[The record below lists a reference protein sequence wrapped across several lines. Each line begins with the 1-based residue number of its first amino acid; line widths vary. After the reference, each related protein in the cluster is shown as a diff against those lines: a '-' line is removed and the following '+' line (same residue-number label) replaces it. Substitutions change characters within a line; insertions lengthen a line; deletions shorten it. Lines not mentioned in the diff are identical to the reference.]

1 MSKREEKYNKERV
14 VAKEIMDDLLERCKN
29 IREYKISCYLDEA
42 WVPAG
47 PMPFD
52 ILIRNGIVTC
62 RVLAENKLEAALMIA
77 NELPVIVFLDDD
89 YGQED

>member
-1 MSKREEKYNKERV
+1 MSKPNKDYQA
-14 VAKEIMDDLLERCKN
+14 AKDVLDDLIERCKN
-29 IREYKISCYLDEA
+29 VREYKISCYLDEA

-62 RVLAENKLEAALMIA
+62 RVLAESKLEAALMIA
-77 NELPVIVFLDDD
+77 NELPVIMFVDNDD
-89 YGQED
+89 

>member
-1 MSKREEKYNKERV
+1 MSKPKRDKDYQA
-14 VAKEIMDDLLERCKN
+14 AKDVLDDLLERCKN
-29 IREYKISCYLDEA
+29 VREYKISCYLDEA

-62 RVLAENKLEAALMIA
+62 RVLAESKLEAALMIA
-77 NELPVIVFLDDD
+77 NELPVIMFIDD
-89 YGQED
+89 

>member
-1 MSKREEKYNKERV
+1 MSKRERDKDYQA
-14 VAKEIMDDLLERCKN
+14 AKDVLDDLIERCKN
-29 IREYKISCYLDEA
+29 VREYKISCYLDEA

-62 RVLAENKLEAALMIA
+62 RVLAESKLEAALMIA
-77 NELPVIVFLDDD
+77 NELPVIMFIDD
-89 YGQED
+89 

>member
-1 MSKREEKYNKERV
+1 MSKKDKDYQA
-14 VAKEIMDDLLERCKN
+14 AKDVLDDLLERCKN
-29 IREYKISCYLDEA
+29 VREYKISCYLDEA

-62 RVLAENKLEAALMIA
+62 RVLAESKLEAALMIA
-77 NELPVIVFLDDD
+77 NELPVIMFIDD
-89 YGQED
+89 

>member
-1 MSKREEKYNKERV
+1 MSKKDKDYQA
-14 VAKEIMDDLLERCKN
+14 AKDVLDDLIERCKN
-29 IREYKISCYLDEA
+29 VREYKISCYLDEA

-62 RVLAENKLEAALMIA
+62 RVLAESKLEAALMIA
-77 NELPVIVFLDDD
+77 NELPVIMFIDD
-89 YGQED
+89 

>member
-1 MSKREEKYNKERV
+1 MSKKDKDYQA
-14 VAKEIMDDLLERCKN
+14 AKDVFDDLIERCKN
-29 IREYKISCYLDEA
+29 VREYKISCYLDEA

-62 RVLAENKLEAALMIA
+62 RVLAESKLEAALMIA
-77 NELPVIVFLDDD
+77 NELPVIMFIDD
-89 YGQED
+89 